1 MDRKYLITISW
12 NKGHIAQQTFHSQ
25 LVKALQGEHS
35 AEQPFELRGEQE
47 LISFPYV
54 NPSFILFTY
63 VL

>member
-12 NKGHIAQQTFHSQ
+12 NKGHVAQQTFHSQ

-47 LISFPYV
+47 LISPF
-54 NPSFILFTY
+54 LM
-63 VL
+63 